1 MEVYEKEL
9 ADKVTKV
16 ETKENAVV
24 SLTNQIKEKDK
35 ENSIVNRQLRMAE
48 REIQDLKSETIDLRG
63 SLDKL
68 KQHGIK
74 QTSDLFMKIEMGNSQ
89 LIKSKT

>member
-1 MEVYEKEL
+1 
-9 ADKVTKV
+9 
-16 ETKENAVV
+16 
-24 SLTNQIKEKDK
+24 
-35 ENSIVNRQLRMAE
+35 MAE

-74 QTSDLFMKIEMGNSQ
+74 
-89 LIKSKT
+89 